1 MLQRGVSRIWWL
13 DADFN
18 HCALSTS
25 DLRIRISLGRV
36 HSMIVEVTTE
46 RRTLQ
51 YGMLSCLASAH
62 RVDLGFSRVSNFY
75 KIRPIFKASNFY
87 KIRA

>member
-1 MLQRGVSRIWWL
+1 MWYLVCREGTVDVGVGDPYPFL
-13 DADFN
+13 
-18 HCALSTS
+18 T
-25 DLRIRISLGRV
+25 
-36 HSMIVEVTTE
+36 
-46 RRTLQ
+46 
-51 YGMLSCLASAH
+51 H

>member
-1 MLQRGVSRIWWL
+1 MQHYGRNDMNMNFGTAVSRTV
-13 DADFN
+13 
-18 HCALSTS
+18 CVRLSPGLYVVC
-25 DLRIRISLGRV
+25 D
-36 HSMIVEVTTE
+36 
-46 RRTLQ
+46 
-51 YGMLSCLASAH
+51 H